1 MCVWLVFFKALVRWI
16 EDESDSP
23 GVSTKRSREG
33 TVDLPKPV
41 DAFKE
46 WKEWIIKCLA
56 VVQK

>member
-1 MCVWLVFFKALVRWI
+1 MRWI